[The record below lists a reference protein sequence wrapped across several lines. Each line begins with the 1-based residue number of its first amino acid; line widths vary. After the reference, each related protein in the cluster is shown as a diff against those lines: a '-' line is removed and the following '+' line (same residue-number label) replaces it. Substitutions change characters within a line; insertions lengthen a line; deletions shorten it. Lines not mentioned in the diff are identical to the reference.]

1 MNPAVGCHYILPSK
15 LQNVTADDQYRFRPP
30 DEQTHMYVNDLP
42 RVDAWQWNDQDWTSN
57 V

>member
-42 RVDAWQWNDQDWTSN
+42 RVDA
-57 V
+57 